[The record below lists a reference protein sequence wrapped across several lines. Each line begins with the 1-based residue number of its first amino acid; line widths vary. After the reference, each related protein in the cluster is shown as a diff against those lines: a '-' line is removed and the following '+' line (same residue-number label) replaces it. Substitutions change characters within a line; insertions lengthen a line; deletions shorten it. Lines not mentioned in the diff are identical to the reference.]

1 MTGRADANDRDALAA
16 QVGARL
22 KARGWMLATAESC
35 TGGGVAHAVTAISGS
50 SEWFDRGFVT
60 YSNAAKQELLGV
72 AEATLVAHGAVS
84 EATAREMAEGALAHS
99 AAQVAVAITGVAGP
113 TGGSPTKPVG
123 LVWFAVARQGNRT
136 RAERRVFAGGSR
148 GFVRVR
154 AVETALAML
163 DDAIRE
169 GRDP

>member
-1 MTGRADANDRDALAA
+1 MAPNAKIRMLAERIVVDAA
-16 QVGARL
+16 
-22 KARGWMLATAESC
+22 ARGFKVAAAESC
-35 TGGGVAHAVTAISGS
+35 TGGMVAAALTDISGS
-50 SEWFDRGFVT
+50 SAVVERGFVT
-60 YSNAAKQELLGV
+60 YSNEAKIELLGV
-72 AEATLVAHGAVS
+72 RAELIDRHGAVS
-84 EATAREMAEGALAHS
+84 SEVARAMAEGALSNSRADM
-99 AAQVAVAITGVAGP
+99 AVAITGVAGP

>member
-1 MTGRADANDRDALAA
+1 MTGRADAHDLDALAA
-16 QVGARL
+16 EVGAKL

-72 AEATLVAHGAVS
+72 AEATLVANGAVS
-84 EATAREMAEGALAHS
+84 EATAREMAQGALAHS

-113 TGGSPTKPVG
+113 TGGTAAKPVG
-123 LVWFAVARQGNRT
+123 MVCFGFAVRGGKSGAET
-136 RAERRVFAGGSR
+136 RHYAGDR
-148 GFVRVR
+148 AAVR
-154 AVETALAML
+154 AQSVAHALELMLALAS
-163 DDAIRE
+163 
-169 GRDP
+169 